1 VLRED
6 SPKVLGVIVVAE
18 GADDIG
24 VKLNLLEAVQTVLN
38 VSPDRVDVYKMN
50 NE

>member
-1 VLRED
+1 
-6 SPKVLGVIVVAE
+6 VIVVAE

-24 VKLNLLEAVQTVLN
+24 VKLNLLRAVETVLN